1 MEEDGTVDLP
11 HDGKVWLL
19 DFWATWCPPCQAP
32 MAHNQKMLEENPD
45 WEGKIRIIG
54 LSIDQDKAKLK
65 SHVEN
70 KGWGK
75 VDHFFR
81 GGSNASE
88 VYGVN
93 GVPHVMLI
101 DKTGKIVFKGH
112 PASRPDLKGDM
123 EKLANGEMPEGLGGA
138 AGGDKG
144 EEEESNVTLSLDEC
158 LAEAAE
164 FANTT
169 QQKLL
174 DELKETCTGMPRAFC
189 VSTVNGSTDVDTGK

>member
-1 MEEDGTVDLP
+1 MEEEGELDLP

-54 LSIDQDKAKLK
+54 LSIDQDKDKLK
-65 SHVEN
+65 SHVQN

-75 VDHFFR
+75 VEHFFR
-81 GGSNASE
+81 GGSNASD
-88 VYGVN
+88 VYGVR

-123 EKLANGEMPEGLGGA
+123 EKLANGEMPEGLGGEEGGA
-138 AGGDKG
+138 AGGDAAGK
-144 EEEESNVTLSLDEC
+144 SNTTLTLDQC
-158 LAEAAE
+158 LAEADT
-164 FANTT
+164 FA
-169 QQKLL
+169 
-174 DELKETCTGMPRAFC
+174 KETQ
-189 VSTVNGSTDVDTGK
+189 